1 MKSYFPAPCPDDE
14 FHCSSQDE
22 CIPFEWV
29 CDDEDD
35 CDNGEDENGCG
46 LYYISYCNLSF
57 HSISIWNL
65 CVLFI
70 FHSNVH
76 IMSRQNYKKM

>member
-1 MKSYFPAPCPDDE
+1 MTSYYPALCPDDE
-14 FHCSSQDE
+14 FLCSSENE

-46 LYYISYCNLSF
+46 LYHISPCNLSSYQKYMESMCF
-57 HSISIWNL
+57 VYL
-65 CVLFI
+65 
-70 FHSNVH
+70 
-76 IMSRQNYKKM
+76 